1 MSTATMERA
10 NTLKIPVIDV
20 SGLPGDPGT
29 RRAVAREMRAACTAS
44 GFFYIKGHGV
54 PGALIEQVFDRSHE
68 FFALPM
74 EQKLALTM
82 AHSLCRHGYEP
93 LKAQTLEPGAPP
105 DLKEGF
111 LAGEDFAADHPA
123 VRNDPANIGPNQWPP
138 QLLQFKTTMIAY
150 VEEMKALTAR
160 LMGGLALSLDLA
172 EDYFDDFCELPIL
185 TLRLL
190 HYPTQPPNPAPGE
203 KGCGAHTD
211 WGSITIL
218 LQDDAGGLQV
228 QASDGSWISAPP
240 IAGTFVVNIGDLF
253 ARWTNNLYRSTV
265 HRVINKSGRD
275 RYSVPFFM
283 DGPSDHLVSCIPTC
297 RGPDEARKFPDIT
310 VRGHLEEMVRR
321 TYPTG

>member
-1 MSTATMERA
+1 MSTATMERT
-10 NTLKIPVIDV
+10 NTRKLPVIDV
-20 SGLPGDPGT
+20 SGLRGDPGT

-54 PGALIEQVFDRSHE
+54 PGALIDQVFDRSHE

-138 QLLQFKTTMIAY
+138 QLPQFKTTMIAY
-150 VEEMKALTAR
+150 VEEMKALTAM

-172 EDYFDDFCELPIL
+172 EDYFDDFCDLPSPDAAAAAL
-185 TLRLL
+185 SDAAAKSGARREGLRRPYGLGE
-190 HYPTQPPNPAPGE
+190 HYDTFAGR
-203 KGCGAHTD
+203 CG
-211 WGSITIL
+211 W
-218 LQDDAGGLQV
+218 
-228 QASDGSWISAPP
+228 
-240 IAGTFVVNIGDLF
+240 IAGPSQRWLVDIGAADRRNVCGQYRRSVRAMDQQPVPIHCSPRDQQVRSRSLFRAVLHGWTIGSPGVLYPDLP
-253 ARWTNNLYRSTV
+253 RPRRSAQ
-265 HRVINKSGRD
+265 IS
-275 RYSVPFFM
+275 
-283 DGPSDHLVSCIPTC
+283 
-297 RGPDEARKFPDIT
+297 
-310 VRGHLEEMVRR
+310 
-321 TYPTG
+321 